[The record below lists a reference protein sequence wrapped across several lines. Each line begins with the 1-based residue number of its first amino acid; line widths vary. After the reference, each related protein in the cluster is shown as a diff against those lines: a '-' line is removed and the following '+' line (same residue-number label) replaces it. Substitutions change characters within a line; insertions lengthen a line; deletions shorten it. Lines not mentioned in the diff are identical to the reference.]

1 MANDATLPAARVSG
15 RFVTRCLLRL
25 IFTGI
30 GGIASGVSIVSV
42 VRVVTRGQMMAVNGM
57 VVTSAQMAAQAGLRI
72 LQQGGNAF
80 DAAVATAAT
89 MTVVEPLMSGLGGVG
104 GYALIYDSK
113 KQQVRAL
120 DFVGAAPAALNPQTL
135 NQRAGRW

>member
-1 MANDATLPAARVSG
+1 MANDTTLSAVRVRARL
-15 RFVTRCLLRL
+15 VTRCLLPL
-25 IFTGI
+25 IVAGA
-30 GGIASGVSIVSV
+30 GGIASVAVK
-42 VRVVTRGQMMAVNGM
+42 GQMMAVNGM
-57 VVTSAQMAAQAGLRI
+57 VVTSAPMAAQAGLRI

-80 DAAVATAAT
+80 DAAVATAAV

-120 DFVGAAPAALNPQTL
+120 DFVGAAPAAVTPETFTP
-135 NQRAGRW
+135 GCRWRRRRPPAP